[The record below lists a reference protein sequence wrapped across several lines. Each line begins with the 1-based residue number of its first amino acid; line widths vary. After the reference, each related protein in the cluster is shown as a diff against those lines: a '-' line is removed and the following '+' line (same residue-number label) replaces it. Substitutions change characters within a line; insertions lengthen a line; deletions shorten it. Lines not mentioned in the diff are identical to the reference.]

1 MATNVVSVNIYAIN
15 GQTFRGSLSQRFAFP
30 VQSSVFRE
38 VEGTV
43 FAGNGTTRLY
53 GIVQPLPT
61 GLNVSQP
68 QFYTV
73 ETVAQ
78 LVVLANS

>member
-1 MATNVVSVNIYAIN
+1 MANVFSVNVYGLNNQMFKDAPKKF
-15 GQTFRGSLSQRFAFP
+15 GFP

-38 VEGTV
+38 VEGVVTA
-43 FAGNGTTRLY
+43 FNGTRLY
-53 GIVQPLPT
+53 GIIQPLPT

-68 QFYTV
+68 QFYVV

-78 LVVLANS
+78 LVTLAG

>member
-1 MATNVVSVNIYAIN
+1 MATNVIVVNIYAIN
-15 GQTFRGSLSQRFAFP
+15 GNAPFTPKKFGFP

-38 VEGTV
+38 VEGT
-43 FAGNGTTRLY
+43 FYAKDGTTRLY
-53 GIVQPLPT
+53 GIIQPLPT

-68 QFYTV
+68 QYYTV

-78 LVVLANS
+78 LAALTAV

>member
-1 MATNVVSVNIYAIN
+1 MAQSISVNIYAIN
-15 GQTFRGSLSQRFAFP
+15 GQTFRTKLSETMAFP
-30 VQSSVFRE
+30 VDNSVFRA
-38 VEGTV
+38 VDGTV
-43 FAGNGTTRLY
+43 FAGDGTTRLY

-68 QFYTV
+68 QFYTI

-78 LVVLANS
+78 LVALANA

>member
-1 MATNVVSVNIYAIN
+1 MATNVISVNVYGLNNQMFKTAP
-15 GQTFRGSLSQRFAFP
+15 QRFGFP

-38 VEGTV
+38 VEGVVT
-43 FAGNGTTRLY
+43 ATNGTRLY

-73 ETVAQ
+73 ESVSQ
-78 LVVLANS
+78 LVALANA

>member
-1 MATNVVSVNIYAIN
+1 MANVFSVNVYGLNNQMFKTAPQKF
-15 GQTFRGSLSQRFAFP
+15 GFP

-38 VEGTV
+38 VEGVVT
-43 FAGNGTTRLY
+43 ATNGTRLY
-53 GIVQPLPT
+53 GIIQPLPT

-68 QFYTV
+68 QFYVV

-78 LVVLANS
+78 LVTLAG

>member
-1 MATNVVSVNIYAIN
+1 MAVNVLSVNIYQIN
-15 GQTFRGSLSQRFAFP
+15 ENQGLTTPQRFAFP

-38 VEGTV
+38 VQGTV
-43 FAGNGTTRLY
+43 LAKDGTTRLY
-53 GIVQPLPT
+53 GIIQPLPT

-68 QFYTV
+68 QYYTV

-78 LVVLANS
+78 LVAIVNA

>member
-1 MATNVVSVNIYAIN
+1 MATNVVSVNIYQIN
-15 GQTFRGSLSQRFAFP
+15 ENQGLATPQRFAFP

-38 VEGTV
+38 VTGTV
-43 FAGNGTTRLY
+43 FAKDGTTRLY

-68 QFYTV
+68 QYYTV
-73 ETVAQ
+73 ETVSQ
-78 LVVLANS
+78 LVSLANA

>member
-1 MATNVVSVNIYAIN
+1 MATVISVNVYAIN
-15 GQTFRGSLSQRFAFP
+15 GNAPFTAQRFGFP
-30 VQSSVFRE
+30 VETSVFRT
-38 VEGTV
+38 VEGTF
-43 FAGNGTTRLY
+43 FAKDGTTRLY

-68 QFYTV
+68 QYYTV

-78 LVVLANS
+78 LAALANA

>member
-1 MATNVVSVNIYAIN
+1 MATNVIQVNVYSIN
-15 GQTFRGSLSQRFAFP
+15 NNQAFDAKPFAFP
-30 VQSSVFRE
+30 VQSSVFRA

-43 FAGNGTTRLY
+43 FAKDGTTRLY
-53 GIVQPLPT
+53 GIIQPLPS

-73 ETVAQ
+73 ETVTQ
-78 LVVLANS
+78 LVALANA